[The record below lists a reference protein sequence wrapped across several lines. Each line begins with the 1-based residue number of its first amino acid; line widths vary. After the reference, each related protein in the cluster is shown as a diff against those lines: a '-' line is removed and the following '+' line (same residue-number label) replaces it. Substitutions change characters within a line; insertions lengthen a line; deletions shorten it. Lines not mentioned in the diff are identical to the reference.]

1 MVRGQRVEQP
11 IRLDPAASAE
21 RAGLEYVTDDEPGIR
36 RKRVGRYFSYIGLD
50 GQPIRDREELK
61 RLRSLAIPPAW
72 TEVWI
77 CPNPS
82 GHIQATAR
90 DAKGR
95 KQYRYH
101 PGWREVRDET
111 KFTRMARFALALPLI
126 RERVEADLGRRGLP
140 KEKVL
145 AAVVR
150 LLETTH
156 IRVGNEEYAQHNDSY
171 GLTTLRDEHAQIE
184 RSKIVFEFRGKS
196 GKEHSIDLRDR
207 RLAQIVKRCQD
218 LPGQR
223 LFQYLDEDGE
233 CYTLASNDVNTY
245 LRAIT
250 GEDFTA
256 KDFRTWAGTVLC
268 AEALAQIGPAAT
280 QTAAKRSL
288 VRAIDQVAEQLGNTR
303 AVCRK
308 SYIHPAVMDAYLDGS
323 FAQRWTAEGH
333 PPVPGLSEAELA
345 TLALLQPQPSES
357 QSE

>member
-1 MVRGQRVEQP
+1 MRVEQA

-36 RKRVGRYFSYIGLD
+36 RKRVGRHFSYIGLD
-50 GQPIRDREELK
+50 GQPIRDPDEVK
-61 RLRSLAIPPAW
+61 RLKSLAIPPAW

-77 CPNPS
+77 CPNPN

-111 KFTRMARFALALPLI
+111 KFTRMARFALALPTI

-140 KEKVL
+140 KEKVM

-223 LFQYLDEDGE
+223 LFQYLGEDGE
-233 CYTLASNDVNTY
+233 CYSLASNDVNAY
-245 LRAIT
+245 LREMT

-256 KDFRTWAGTVLC
+256 KDFRTWAGTVVC
-268 AEALAQIGPAAT
+268 AEALAEIGPAAT
-280 QTAAKRSL
+280 KTAAKRSL
-288 VRAIDQVAEQLGNTR
+288 VRAIDRVAEELGNTR

-323 FAQRWTAEGH
+323 FFERWTTEGH
-333 PPVPGLSEAELA
+333 RSVPGLSETEVATMALVQPAE
-345 TLALLQPQPSES
+345 
-357 QSE
+357 

>member
-1 MVRGQRVEQP
+1 MEQA
-11 IRLDPAASAE
+11 IKLDPVVSAE

-36 RKRVGRYFSYIGLD
+36 RKRVGRHFSYMGLD
-50 GQPIRDREELK
+50 GQPIRDPAELK
-61 RLRSLAIPPAW
+61 RLKSLAIPPAW

-77 CPNPS
+77 CPNPN

-101 PGWREVRDET
+101 PEWRAVRDET
-111 KFTRMARFALALPLI
+111 KFSRMARFALALPTL

-171 GLTTLRDEHAQIE
+171 GLTTLRDEHAQIQ

-207 RLAQIVKRCQD
+207 RLAGIVKRCQD

-223 LFQYLDEDGE
+223 LFQYLGEDDE
-233 CYTLASNDVNTY
+233 CYSLVSNDVNAY
-245 LRAIT
+245 LRDIS

-268 AEALAQIGPAAT
+268 AEALAEIGPANT
-280 QTAAKRSL
+280 KTEAKRLL
-288 VRAIDQVAEQLGNTR
+288 VRAIDRVAEQLGNTR

-308 SYIHPAVMDAYLDGS
+308 SYIHPAIMDAYLDGS
-323 FAQRWTAEGH
+323 FFERWTAEGQ
-333 PPVPGLSEAELA
+333 PSVAGLSDTEVA
-345 TLALLQPQPSES
+345 TLALLQPRP
-357 QSE
+357 

>member
-1 MVRGQRVEQP
+1 MEQP
-11 IRLDPAASAE
+11 IRLDPVASAE

-36 RKRVGRYFSYIGLD
+36 RRRVGRYFSYIGLD
-50 GQPIRDREELK
+50 GQPIRDPGLLK
-61 RLRSLAIPPAW
+61 QLRSLAIPPTW

-77 CPNPS
+77 CANPN

-101 PGWREVRDET
+101 PAWREVRDET
-111 KFTRMARFALALPLI
+111 KFTRMARFALTLPII
-126 RERVEADLGRRGLP
+126 RERVDADLSLRGLP

-207 RLAQIVKRCQD
+207 RLAGIVKRCQD

-223 LFQYLDEDGE
+223 LFQYLAEDGE
-233 CYTLASNDVNTY
+233 CYTLASNDVNAY
-245 LRAIT
+245 LREIA

-268 AEALAQIGPAAT
+268 AEALAQIGPATT
-280 QTAAKRSL
+280 QTAAKRAL
-288 VRAIDQVAEQLGNTR
+288 VRAIDEVAEELGNTR

-308 SYIHPAVMDAYLDGS
+308 SYIHPVVIDGYLDGS
-323 FAQRWTAEGH
+323 FFERWTAQGH
-333 PPVPGLSEAELA
+333 PPVPGLSEAEVA
-345 TLALLQPQPSES
+345 TLALLQPSE
-357 QSE
+357 QEKG

>member
-1 MVRGQRVEQP
+1 MEQA
-11 IRLDPAASAE
+11 IRLDPVASAE
-21 RAGLEYVTDDEPGIR
+21 RAGLEYVTDDEPGIQ
-36 RKRVGRYFSYIGLD
+36 RKRVGRHFSYIGLD
-50 GQPIRDREELK
+50 GQPIRDPDHLK

-77 CPNPS
+77 CPNPN

-101 PGWREVRDET
+101 PDWRAVRDET
-111 KFTRMARFALALPLI
+111 KFTRMARFALALPTI
-126 RERVEADLGRRGLP
+126 RERVDADLGRRGLP
-140 KEKVL
+140 KEKVM

-245 LRAIT
+245 LREIA

-268 AEALAQIGPAAT
+268 AEALAEIGPATT

-288 VRAIDQVAEQLGNTR
+288 VRAIDRVAEQLGNTR

-323 FAQRWTAEGH
+323 FFERWTPQSLPA
-333 PPVPGLSEAELA
+333 VPGLSETEVA
-345 TLALLQPQPSES
+345 TLALVQPGAAESPSG
-357 QSE
+357 